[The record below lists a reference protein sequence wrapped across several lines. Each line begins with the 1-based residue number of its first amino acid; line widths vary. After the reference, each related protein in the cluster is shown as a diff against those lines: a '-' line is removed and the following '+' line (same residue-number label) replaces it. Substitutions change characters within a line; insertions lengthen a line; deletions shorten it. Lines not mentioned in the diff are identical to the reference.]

1 MATSPADLQAGRARH
16 TADNRRA
23 KRDQIIEAARDV
35 LAHDGVAACT
45 ARAVA
50 DASPLTKSAIHYY
63 FRDIDEIVDQAMAA
77 HVDAM
82 LASLR
87 DVAGQ
92 PDNPDDRLWAVISA
106 YLATFADKPHAALVW
121 FEYWVTASRRHSLDA
136 ASQMLGKVHAL
147 LMGLLQ
153 DLPVDNP
160 DQTAHLL
167 LSWLLGTL
175 VQQHTRPIS
184 ATALRSELT
193 TIVGNPPA
201 RRPAQAGDEPARP
214 NPPTPD
220 L

>member
-1 MATSPADLQAGRARH
+1 VATSPADLQAGRARH

-23 KRDQIIEAARDV
+23 RRDQIIEAARDV
-35 LAHDGVAACT
+35 LARDGVAACT

-92 PDNPDDRLWAVISA
+92 PGDPDDRLWAVISA

-147 LMGLLQ
+147 LRGLLQ
-153 DLPVDNP
+153 DLPADNP

-167 LSWLLGTL
+167 LSWLLGTV
-175 VQQHTRPIS
+175 VQQHTRPTS
-184 ATALRSELT
+184 AAALRSELT
-193 TIVGNPPA
+193 RIVGNPPA
-201 RRPAQAGDEPARP
+201 RRPTQVRDEPARP
-214 NPPTPD
+214 NPPDPD